1 MSINSNIQEQKSIS
15 HLSQPAN
22 ELEQILENLEKLK
35 R

>member
-15 HLSQPAN
+15 QLSHPAE
-22 ELEQILENLEKLK
+22 ELEQILENLKKIK